1 MKPLATA
8 LNDTEV
14 LAMSLEGKKIVLGIT
29 GGIAALRRHPLPVSF
44 VSQGLKSNVS

>member
-29 GGIAALRRHPLPVSF
+29 GGIAAFKAASIA
-44 VSQGLKSNVS
+44 SQLLSLIHI

>member
-29 GGIAALRRHPLPVSF
+29 GGIAAFKAASIASQLR
-44 VSQGLKSNVS
+44 KSRG